1 MSKGPQRI
9 LTDKVYTDL
18 STPSS
23 PACEFIWLDKWEQF
37 VEQAEIDTE
46 DVSIW
51 NALYK
56 LLDAYLWVIPLHML
70 TVQALTAY
78 GKDIR

>member
-1 MSKGPQRI
+1 MSKGPQWA
-9 LTDKVYTDL
+9 LTDKACPGL
-18 STPSS
+18 STLSQ
-23 PACEFIWLDKWEQF
+23 PACEFILLDKWEQF
-37 VEQAEIDTE
+37 TEQAGIDTGE
-46 DVSIW
+46 VSIW

-70 TVQALTAY
+70 TVQTLRAY

>member
-1 MSKGPQRI
+1 MSKGPQWI
-9 LTDKVYTDL
+9 LTDKVHTDR

-23 PACEFIWLDKWEQF
+23 LACAFIPLDEWEQF
-37 VEQAEIDTE
+37 IEQAEIDTE
-46 DVSIW
+46 EVSIW

-56 LLDAYLWVIPLHML
+56 LLDAYLWVIRLHML
-70 TVQALTAY
+70 TVQTLAAY